1 MEVDWPRIGDGP
13 ILPPFTPAFARTDHR
28 PVGAHPG
35 EPMLN
40 KTQRR
45 RLEVRFGRL
54 AAEAERLLARIE
66 AEPGSEPEREHRLA
80 RIHAE
85 IRELIDLLHIVAR
98 RLDISLERSGPDLL
112 RDVSVWAAL
121 SWTRVLDCRPSRF
134 KGGGRLDP
142 DVVAPLERSVD
153 EVVERLEVIR
163 GLASKE
169 FEPG

>member
-1 MEVDWPRIGDGP
+1 
-13 ILPPFTPAFARTDHR
+13 
-28 PVGAHPG
+28 
-35 EPMLN
+35 MLN

-54 AAEAERLLARIE
+54 AAEAGRLLARIE
-66 AEPGSEPEREHRLA
+66 AEPGAEPEREERLS
-80 RIHAE
+80 RIRE
-85 IRELIDLLHIVAR
+85 QIRELIDVLHTVAR

-153 EVVERLEVIR
+153 EVVERLEAIR
-163 GLASKE
+163 GLASE
-169 FEPG
+169 DVEMS